1 VHVHVY
7 VLLLRDPGI
16 AKRMGKKVKECLET
30 QLAYY
35 KDMAMWHPHGKPH
48 GHKLTSKKGKLHTFD
63 IYMRQG

>member
-1 VHVHVY
+1 
-7 VLLLRDPGI
+7 
-16 AKRMGKKVKECLET
+16 MGKKVKECLET